1 MSGTTSEPP
10 APSAATP
17 APASAAAPP
26 AAAPATPSAADIDL
40 FADVQADPAPVSTA
54 TPPPPPAPGA
64 RPEWVPEQF
73 WDPAANQP
81 RIEAMAKSWTD
92 LRRKVSQGTGA
103 APENADAYAFPKIE
117 GLTEEL
123 IKADDPLW
131 KQVRESAHK
140 AGVSQAQL
148 EAIIS
153 PYIQDALERGKQ
165 APAAN
170 PEADQA
176 ARAEAIAA
184 EKAKLGPNADLVV
197 KDIKGW
203 ILGLKSRGSL
213 TEGEAGALL
222 QSGNADGIRALMKLR
237 TLAGEKPIP
246 LDSLAGGDMT
256 VEDARALMVQ
266 GISEKNAGNPSGD
279 EKIKRA
285 RAGLESLDRRG
296 LLQNV
301 G

>member
-1 MSGTTSEPP
+1 MSVTTSEPP

-17 APASAAAPP
+17 APAAAPP
-26 AAAPATPSAADIDL
+26 AAAPATTTAADIDL

-64 RPEWVPEQF
+64 RPEYVPEQF
-73 WDPAANQP
+73 WDPATNAP

-103 APENADAYAFPKIE
+103 APENPDAYAIPKIE

-153 PYIQDALERGKQ
+153 PYIQDALERAKQ

-246 LDSLAGGDMT
+246 LDSLAGADMT

-266 GISEKNAGNPSGD
+266 GISEKNANNPSGD

-285 RAGLESLDRRG
+285 RAALENLDRRG

>member
-1 MSGTTSEPP
+1 MPP
-10 APSAATP
+10 EQEATP
-17 APASAAAPP
+17 APPGQTPPAAPPQAAPP
-26 AAAPATPSAADIDL
+26 AQAAPDIDL
-40 FADVQADPAPVSTA
+40 FADVHADPAPVSTA

-64 RPEWVPEQF
+64 RPEYVPEQF
-73 WDPAANQP
+73 WDPSTNAT

-103 APENADAYAFPKIE
+103 APENPDLYAMPKIE

-123 IKADDPLW
+123 IKPDDPLW

-140 AGVSQAQL
+140 AGVSQQQL
-148 EAIIS
+148 EAIVA
-153 PYIQDALERGKQ
+153 PYIADVLERAKQ
-165 APAAN
+165 QPAAN

-197 KDIKGW
+197 KDIKSW

-213 TEGEAGALL
+213 TDGEAQALL
-222 QSGNADGIRALMKLR
+222 QSGNANGIRALMKLR

-246 LDSLAGGDMT
+246 LDSLAGETMT
-256 VEDARALMVQ
+256 VPDAHALMVQ
-266 GISEKNAGNPSGD
+266 GITEKTAGNPSGD

-285 RAGLESLDRRG
+285 RAALESMEKRG
-296 LLQNV
+296 LLKNV